1 MLPIIAIVGRP
12 NVGKSTLF
20 NRLTKTRDAIVDDMP
35 GLTRDRQYG
44 IAKIVAQNFIVI
56 DTGGIGSED
65 NTAIA
70 ELTTKQ
76 TMVAM
81 QEAQAIIFLVD
92 ARTGIVS
99 SDINI
104 AKIVRKL
111 NKPIYLAVNKVDGL
125 DAKFAVTLF
134 YELGLGEVYPIAA
147 EQGFGVEALVT
158 KILAD
163 LTIDKISVTEIVSDQ
178 STIKIAFVGRPN
190 VGKSTLLNKI
200 LGAERVLVYDA
211 PGTTRDS
218 IYVNFERLRQN
229 YTLIDTAGIRRRGK
243 IDEAV
248 EKFSVVKAM
257 QAIAEAHV
265 VVILLDAK
273 ENITEQDLRLLGFIL
288 DAGKA
293 LVIAV
298 NKWDGLPETQRDKIR
313 SELERRLDFIN
324 FAKIYFISALHGT
337 GVGNLFNAIDKAYKS
352 ATLTV
357 GTPEVTRIL
366 IAAVDAYPPP
376 MVHGRR
382 IKLRYAHM
390 GGQNP
395 PTFIVHGNQTSKVP
409 DSYKRY
415 LEHYYL
421 KVLRLSGTPVRVEFK
436 TSHNPYK
443 TTR

>member
-1 MLPIIAIVGRP
+1 
-12 NVGKSTLF
+12 
-20 NRLTKTRDAIVDDMP
+20 
-35 GLTRDRQYG
+35 
-44 IAKIVAQNFIVI
+44 
-56 DTGGIGSED
+56 
-65 NTAIA
+65 
-70 ELTTKQ
+70 
-76 TMVAM
+76 
-81 QEAQAIIFLVD
+81 
-92 ARTGIVS
+92 
-99 SDINI
+99 
-104 AKIVRKL
+104 
-111 NKPIYLAVNKVDGL
+111 
-125 DAKFAVTLF
+125 
-134 YELGLGEVYPIAA
+134 
-147 EQGFGVEALVT
+147 
-158 KILAD
+158 
-163 LTIDKISVTEIVSDQ
+163 
-178 STIKIAFVGRPN
+178 
-190 VGKSTLLNKI
+190 
-200 LGAERVLVYDA
+200 
-211 PGTTRDS
+211 
-218 IYVNFERLRQN
+218 
-229 YTLIDTAGIRRRGK
+229 
-243 IDEAV
+243 
-248 EKFSVVKAM
+248 M